1 MILRHRFATFSLL
14 LFGASFL
21 FRPLQATGERA
32 AGRPLA
38 ESLTA
43 SNSARLRQAAQPGQT
58 ASPQS
63 HADEVGPLFPVEEH
77 GKWGYID
84 KTGKIVISP
93 EYYDANPFIEGL
105 ALIQPFPVLGRRA
118 IRVLIIDK
126 SGKMVGSKIYAYA
139 QAFSEG
145 LALVVIAGEEKSG
158 YGYIDKT
165 GKMVTS
171 RYDFAKSFS
180 EGLAAVKDG
189 GKWGYIDKT
198 GKMVIPPQFS
208 EAYRFSE
215 GLATVKDGGQWGYID
230 KTGKMVIPP
239 QYDLAYQHS
248 EGLAAVKTG
257 GKWGFIDSTG
267 QMVIPP
273 QFSDTFG
280 FSEGLVSVELGK
292 NGATSTKPVRW

>member
-84 KTGKIVISP
+84 KTGKIVI
-93 EYYDANPFIEGL
+93 
-105 ALIQPFPVLGRRA
+105 
-118 IRVLIIDK
+118 
-126 SGKMVGSKIYAYA
+126 
-139 QAFSEG
+139 
-145 LALVVIAGEEKSG
+145 
-158 YGYIDKT
+158 
-165 GKMVTS
+165 S

-267 QMVIPP
+267 Q
-273 QFSDTFG
+273 
-280 FSEGLVSVELGK
+280 
-292 NGATSTKPVRW
+292 